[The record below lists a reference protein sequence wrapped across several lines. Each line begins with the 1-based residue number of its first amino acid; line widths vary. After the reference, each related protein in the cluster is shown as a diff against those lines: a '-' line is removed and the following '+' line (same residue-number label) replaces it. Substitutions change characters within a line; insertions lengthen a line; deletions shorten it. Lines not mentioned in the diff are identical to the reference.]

1 MFVIFY
7 LQPLS
12 TVSGPRG
19 QAGTCVQPLVLAVRD
34 TRHGFE
40 SVITQNLNLADSAAK
55 DFHMRPECA
64 STRAA
69 WVSGGFLLFY
79 LFSILYMKHVCVHV
93 HLVGILG
100 MLYRLAL
107 AIGRET
113 RLCNLGCKNDD
124 ASINRY

>member
-19 QAGTCVQPLVLAVRD
+19 QAGTCVQPLVLAARD

-40 SVITQNLNLADSAAK
+40 SVITQNHNLADSAAK

-69 WVSGGFLLFY
+69 WVSGFFVVLFVFY
-79 LFSILYMKHVCVHV
+79 PLYETCMCTCP
-93 HLVGILG
+93 LG
-100 MLYRLAL
+100 GYSWNAL
-107 AIGRET
+107 SPCSCDRE
-113 RLCNLGCKNDD
+113 GDE
-124 ASINRY
+124 AM